1 MIIYFP
7 LEIKA
12 REFPGYLVAAIFAA
26 SRGHEIFIGSSTEI
40 FLHHRLGLL
49 KKGAYLI
56 KNTNVPNTA
65 LKIYKT
71 FQNSG
76 FDLYCCDQE
85 PSILWKDFERYL
97 YDYNI
102 TKEQPIPF
110 KGVFCWG
117 ERDTNGYK
125 DFFPNQ
131 KDVFV
136 NTGSYRTDLWSKQYK
151 NFHSAQNPLQDRDYI
166 LMISNFGL
174 LMGSRHWS
182 RWMESAKANEILKSM
197 QQEDAYID
205 YIEED
210 QEILLLFIKA
220 IRVLANKFPKRKI
233 VVRPHPHDDPKT
245 WERVSGDYSNIHI
258 ADNHSSL
265 GVWITNASVVI
276 QNGCTSALETVIHDK
291 PLINLGKKR
300 VRADLVIPSMLGLQV
315 DSIDELEQAIKICEN
330 SDNYQSTQQSSEKI
344 LKPLLSMPE
353 KGSASMIIKIIEQR
367 SSQYKKFD
375 SYGLLHILI
384 IKIIGSSKGL
394 IDKIRTNIFRQELP
408 KPNYLIS
415 KEEVAKELSLL
426 SQTMNLPVPNITKIS
441 SSAILIKHK

>member
-1 MIIYFP
+1 M
-7 LEIKA
+7 
-12 REFPGYLVAAIFAA
+12 
-26 SRGHEIFIGSSTEI
+26 
-40 FLHHRLGLL
+40 
-49 KKGAYLI
+49 
-56 KNTNVPNTA
+56 
-65 LKIYKT
+65 
-71 FQNSG
+71 
-76 FDLYCCDQE
+76 
-85 PSILWKDFERYL
+85 
-97 YDYNI
+97 
-102 TKEQPIPF
+102 
-110 KGVFCWG
+110 
-117 ERDTNGYK
+117 
-125 DFFPNQ
+125 
-131 KDVFV
+131 
-136 NTGSYRTDLWSKQYK
+136 
-151 NFHSAQNPLQDRDYI
+151 
-166 LMISNFGL
+166 
-174 LMGSRHWS
+174 
-182 RWMESAKANEILKSM
+182 
-197 QQEDAYID
+197 
-205 YIEED
+205 
-210 QEILLLFIKA
+210 
-220 IRVLANKFPKRKI
+220 
-233 VVRPHPHDDPKT
+233 
-245 WERVSGDYSNIHI
+245 
-258 ADNHSSL
+258 
-265 GVWITNASVVI
+265 I

-384 IKIIGSSKGL
+384 IKIIGSCKGL